1 MVSEIIFKVE
11 RRARWNFDVPCSSIS
26 DMAAVQIRYDIKVQK
41 PLSPVNISLPFW
53 ELLQHMITSR

>member
-26 DMAAVQIRYDIKVQK
+26 DMAAVQIRYEIKVQK

-53 ELLQHMITSR
+53 